1 MDRENHHLE
10 GNVMKKQVVIVL
22 CVSVAL
28 CMQLTQGLA
37 VADKGM
43 DLPEAVKSSIEKA
56 FPDAENTEVEKEKW
70 KGKVVT
76 EVELTTK
83 DGIHYEAYIAEDG
96 KILKIEGED
105 DWFGFVK

>member
-1 MDRENHHLE
+1 
-10 GNVMKKQVVIVL
+10 MKKQVVIVL
-22 CVSVAL
+22 GVSMAL
-28 CMQLTQGLA
+28 CMQLTLGLA

-56 FPDAENTEVEKEKW
+56 FSGAEITEVEKEKW

-83 DGIHYEAYIAEDG
+83 DGIHYEVYIAEDG
-96 KILKIEGED
+96 KILKIEEEN
-105 DWFGFVK
+105 DWFGFGK